1 MYTPNLGVTDLG
13 GDRVLVWKTLSPPFL
28 VFYLSFVAI
37 VILFQSILRLAGLFS
52 ISVKKVIFVYFKNQ
66 PYDITQILLYRL
78 FKVLELPLQE
88 RLCNITHYRAIF

>member
-13 GDRVLVWKTLSPPFL
+13 GGRVLVWKTLSPPFL
-28 VFYLSFVAI
+28 AFYLSFVAI

-52 ISVKKVIFVYFKNQ
+52 ISVKKVMFVYFKNQ

-78 FKVLELPLQE
+78 FKVLELPLQV
-88 RLCNITHYRAIF
+88 RLCNIKHYRAIF